1 MEEGSKFPS
10 FSLPDQDGKPRT
22 LEDLTG
28 DRGLVLYAYPKDDT
42 PGCTIEATD
51 FRDLAAEL
59 EDEGF
64 RIAGVSKDP
73 AESHQ
78 AFCKKYDLTFTLLT
92 DADGGFLEEVGAW
105 GEKTM
110 YGRTSEGIKRSTFV
124 IGKDGTL
131 VKHYPNVRAK
141 GHAERVLADVR
152 AL

>member
-1 MEEGSKFPS
+1 MEEGAKFPS

-92 DADGGFLEEVGAW
+92 DADGGFLEEVGAS

>member
-22 LEDLTG
+22 LKDLTG

>member
-22 LEDLTG
+22 LKDLTG

-42 PGCTIEATD
+42 LGCTIEATD

-131 VKHYPNVRAK
+131 LKHYPNVRAK
-141 GHAERVLADVR
+141 GHAERVLADAR

>member
-22 LEDLTG
+22 LKDLTG

-92 DADGGFLEEVGAW
+92 DAGGGFLEEVGAW

>member
-1 MEEGSKFPS
+1 MEEGAKFPS
-10 FSLPDQDGKPRT
+10 FSLPDQDGETCT
-22 LEDLTG
+22 LKDLTG

-42 PGCTIEATD
+42 PGCTIEAKD
-51 FRDLAAEL
+51 FRDLLGEY
-59 EDEGF
+59 EDEGY
-64 RIAGVSKDP
+64 RVAGISKDP

-78 AFCKKYDLTFTLLT
+78 DFRDKYGLTFTLLT
-92 DADGGFLEEVGAW
+92 DAEGEFLEAIGAW

-131 VKHYPNVRAK
+131 LKHYPNVRAN

-152 AL
+152 KL